1 MTDQEKLSYLM
12 EAIKCMSNAIDNGI
26 PDLAL
31 LEIRR
36 VSPMVDQWQS
46 KHEYISNE
54 AYDCMGRAAIP

>member
-1 MTDQEKLSYLM
+1 M

-36 VSPMVDQWQS
+36 VAPIVDDWES
-46 KHEYISNE
+46 KHDYISNE
-54 AYDCMGRAAIP
+54 AYDCMGRAALP